1 MVNDSGAGALAKGAP
16 RSFIEAL
23 DRNRGWLVT
32 GLIGLAFA
40 LRVIGL
46 DFQSLWRD
54 EVDAIRFASQ
64 PLNQLFG
71 LLVNPGQNGPLYYF
85 ALRPWLALAGQSGF
99 ALRFFSA
106 ALGTLAVP
114 LVYRL
119 GQRLFPSL
127 PALPLLAAF
136 LAAISPY
143 LVWYGQEGKMYALV
157 VVLVLLSMECY
168 LAALE
173 RGGWRRWLLY
183 VAFASV
189 AFYVHLI
196 AALMIP
202 VQMLMLFFMGSEIR
216 KARWKPW
223 LASMAALTLP
233 YLPLVRWQ
241 LPMLRAGGS
250 TGYAFVPLREM
261 LTSMLTSYSLGVVQR
276 ATIGSVALFVG
287 LLLAAGL
294 LWKGYRSRLASLAA
308 LACWLFLPVLGFY
321 LITLVRPMYTA
332 RYLIFVAP
340 AYLLLLAAG
349 VVAVARLSKWLAGLW
364 LVALLV
370 VNGMG
375 VWLQA
380 RTPYKADFRDAT
392 AYLVSRLEPG
402 DLLLFQI
409 PYGRYSFDYYYQR
422 YLATQAEPPNAGMP
436 SSDGGFQIFVP
447 TVSSSASY
455 RWADGP
461 YTNAGMDAGQVER
474 TMAAMTA
481 GSRVVWLIATEV
493 PLWDERG
500 LAQAW
505 LDEHG
510 TITDVAE
517 FVRVAVTRYELP

>member
-1 MVNDSGAGALAKGAP
+1 MVNDSGAGALVEGAP
-16 RSFIEAL
+16 RSFISAL
-23 DRNRGWLVT
+23 ERNRPWLVV
-32 GLIGLAFA
+32 GLVGLAFA
-40 LRVIGL
+40 LRVMGL

-64 PLNQLFG
+64 PLHKLLQL
-71 LLVNPGQNGPLYYF
+71 LLNPGQNGPLYYF

-119 GQRLFPSL
+119 GRRLFPSL
-127 PALPLLAAF
+127 PTLSLLAAF
-136 LAAISPY
+136 LTATSPY
-143 LVWYGQEGKMYALV
+143 LIWYGQEGKMYALV
-157 VVLVLLSMECY
+157 VVLVLVSMECY

-173 RGGWRRWLLY
+173 RGGWGRWLLY
-183 VAFASV
+183 VVVTSIAC
-189 AFYVHLI
+189 YVHLI

-202 VQMLMLFFMGSEIR
+202 VQMLLFFVMGGEIR

-223 LASMAALTLP
+223 LVSIAALTLP

-241 LPMLRAGGS
+241 LPLLLAGGD
-250 TGYAFVPLREM
+250 TGYRFVPLREM
-261 LTSMLTSYSLGVVQR
+261 LLSLLTSYSLGVVQS
-276 ATIGSVALFVG
+276 ATVWSVSLFVG

-294 LWKGYRSRLASLAA
+294 LWQGHRSRLASLAV
-308 LACWLFLPVLGFY
+308 LACWLCVPVVGFF

-340 AYLLLLAAG
+340 AYILLLAAG
-349 VVAVARLSKWLAGLW
+349 VMGVARWSRWLAGLW

-370 VNGMG
+370 LNSLG

-380 RTPYKADFRDAT
+380 RIPYKADFRGAT
-392 AYLVSRLEPG
+392 AYVASHLEPG
-402 DLLLFQI
+402 DLVLFQI

-422 YLATQAEPPNAGMP
+422 YQNAQSEPHQAGSLPNRGAV
-436 SSDGGFQIFVP
+436 QVFVP
-447 TVSSSASY
+447 MAAGGVPY
-455 RWADGP
+455 RSADGL
-461 YTNAGMDAGQVER
+461 YTNSGMDTEQVDR
-474 TMAAMTA
+474 SMAAMTA
-481 GSRVVWLIATEV
+481 GSRVVWLVATEV
-493 PLWDERG
+493 PLWDEQG
-500 LAQAW
+500 LVQAW

-510 TITDVAE
+510 SATEVAE

>member
-1 MVNDSGAGALAKGAP
+1 MVNNSGAGALAKGAP

-23 DRNRGWLVT
+23 DRNRAWLVT

-40 LRVIGL
+40 LRVVGL

-64 PLNQLFG
+64 PLKQLFG

-85 ALRPWLALAGQSGF
+85 ALRPWLALAGESAF

-106 ALGTLAVP
+106 ALSTLAVP
-114 LVYRL
+114 LIYRL
-119 GQRLFPSL
+119 GRRLFPSL
-127 PALPLLAAF
+127 PGLALLAAF
-136 LAAISPY
+136 LAATSPY
-143 LVWYGQEGKMYALV
+143 LIWYGQEGKMYALV

-173 RGGWRRWLLY
+173 RGGWHRWLLY
-183 VAFASV
+183 VVFAST

-202 VQMLMLFFMGSEIR
+202 VQALVFFFTGSEIR
-216 KARWKPW
+216 KARWRPW

-233 YLPLVRWQ
+233 YLPLIRWQ
-241 LPMLRAGGS
+241 LPLLQAGGS
-250 TGYAFVPLREM
+250 TGYAFVPLPEM
-261 LTSMLTSYSLGVVQR
+261 LISLLTSYSLGVVQR
-276 ATIGSVALFVG
+276 ATIGSVSLFVG
-287 LLLAAGL
+287 LLLAAAL
-294 LWKGYRSRLASLAA
+294 LWKGHRSRLASLAI
-308 LACWLFLPVLGFY
+308 LACWLFMPILGLF

-332 RYLIFVAP
+332 RYLIFIAP

-349 VVAVARLSKWLAGLW
+349 VVAVARLSRWLAGLW

-370 VNGMG
+370 LNGMG

-380 RTPYKADFRDAT
+380 RTPYKADFRGAT
-392 AYLVSRLEPG
+392 NYLASRMEPG

-422 YLATQAEPPNAGMP
+422 YLAAQAEPSKAGSP
-436 SSDGGFQIFVP
+436 SSNGGFQVFMP
-447 TVSSSASY
+447 TVAGAGTY

-461 YTNAGMDAGQVER
+461 YTNGGMDAGQVDR
-474 TMAAMTA
+474 SMATLTT
-481 GSRVVWLIATEV
+481 GSRVVWLVATEV

-500 LAQAW
+500 LVQAW

-510 TITDVAE
+510 RVTDVAE
-517 FVRVAVTRYELP
+517 FVRVVVTRYELP